1 MDLIILSGLFDLSEG
16 VKEFI
21 ESMDVG
27 NKVVGLDR
35 DEQSWVSVAE
45 DKKKLKKYDVE
56 VSMKVEKYLVEIL
69 DEILESFIY
78 LWEDFVVGKF
88 LD

>member
-35 DEQSWVSVAE
+35 DE
-45 DKKKLKKYDVE
+45 
-56 VSMKVEKYLVEIL
+56 
-69 DEILESFIY
+69 
-78 LWEDFVVGKF
+78 
-88 LD
+88 